1 MWTKGK
7 EATAEQMKNAGAA
20 ILAQTKPTALQ
31 GVQILE
37 GARNEAKTDTAKTNL
52 GIALLTGYS
61 NLQEYEKL
69 YALASEMAKQSPE
82 SKRVFFDQEIA
93 LRALHRYAEADAVAQ
108 EMAKRLPDDTDIRRA
123 FIYTAV
129 AREDYARAH
138 ELGRKLVEDGKAEG
152 QDLNG
157 AAWNALFTG
166 KVSQEDLDAATKS
179 AQVTQNSSAG
189 TLHTL
194 GCVYAEMGKT
204 KEAREV
210 LVQAMGLLGMDELD
224 ANYWYGFGRIA
235 EQYGETEAAS
245 TDYEKAKKPK
255 DDLQVPG
262 SSYAL
267 AQKRLAAMKSAKQ

>member
-7 EATAEQMKNAGAA
+7 EATTEQMNNAAAA
-20 ILAQTKPTALQ
+20 ILAQTKPTARQ

-37 GARNEAKTDTAKTNL
+37 GARSDAKTDTTKTDL

-82 SKRVFFDQEIA
+82 SKRLFFDQEIA
-93 LRALHRYAEADAVAQ
+93 LRALHRYEEADALAQ
-108 EMAKRLPDDTDIRRA
+108 EMGKRLPDDTDIRRA

-157 AAWNALFTG
+157 VAWNALFTG
-166 KVSQEDLDAATKS
+166 KVSQEDLEAATKS

-189 TLHTL
+189 ILHTL

-210 LVQAMGLLGMDELD
+210 LVQAIDLLGMDDLD

-245 TDYEKAKKPK
+245 ADYEKAKKPK